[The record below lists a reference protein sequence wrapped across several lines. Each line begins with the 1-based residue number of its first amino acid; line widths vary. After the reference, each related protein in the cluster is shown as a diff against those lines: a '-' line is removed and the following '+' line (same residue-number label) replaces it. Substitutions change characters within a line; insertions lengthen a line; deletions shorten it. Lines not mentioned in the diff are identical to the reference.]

1 MRWRNFFCLFRYSML
16 YYQCINTI
24 IIRNLSI
31 SFTIKIINHLTF
43 ASMKQIFFKQIY
55 FSKKSFKFCCHFPKI
70 YALKHFSLHFW
81 KYKFYVK
88 EIHPKHL
95 YKRKNVFCILLLTY
109 QFLVVGFSL
118 FSKRFFADYRK
129 IDILNERKFGP
140 PRFVLFCLKTSS
152 LSKFSSS
159 FS

>member
-1 MRWRNFFCLFRYSML
+1 
-16 YYQCINTI
+16 
-24 IIRNLSI
+24 
-31 SFTIKIINHLTF
+31 
-43 ASMKQIFFKQIY
+43 MKQIFFKEIY
-55 FSKKSFKFCCHFPKI
+55 FSKKSFKFYCHFPKI
-70 YALKHFSLHFW
+70 YALKYFSPFFENTSSL
-81 KYKFYVK
+81 K

-140 PRFVLFCLKTSS
+140 PRFVFFCLKRRRFQNLVPVSRKNVLFWRS
-152 LSKFSSS
+152 IVSISWLIFLGYCSPKDFICHNLRNRLRVFSAV
-159 FS
+159 